1 MKYTKNIFVM
11 VLTFA
16 VLILLSTYA
25 SAFSL
30 KQLTPQNNSV
40 LRPSVLASSNLTF
53 EYNITDIENT
63 SHVFNCSLY
72 LSQNMSNLLINQTN
86 ENVLVNETT
95 LHNFTINMSSE
106 HGIFYWKIN
115 CTDLNSS
122 LSNETTVQDF
132 IINAKP
138 VWNDSIVNQ
147 TVAEDS
153 SLVLNLSEYATDS
166 DGDNLTFNVV
176 SFNSSELNCS
186 INNGSNLTIAPVHNW
201 NGVSQCVISAYDGF
215 EYANETLNI
224 NVTAVEDAPVIN
236 PIPTQSFEVNK
247 SFTINL
253 SSYAY
258 DPDKE
263 DTINYSISGQPSGV
277 SINST
282 TGILSGNITS
292 VGTYLITLEVCD
304 NHNNCTERNFTI
316 KIETPPPR
324 NDLVIDNVDALVDGY
339 DEGTIS
345 SGDNIKVS
353 PGSNLTFNI
362 KIKNDYSTSS
372 RIYIKDIV
380 LTVTIK
386 DIDNGDDLV
395 EETNEFNLRYDS
407 STIKTL
413 NFHIP
418 MKVYEGDY
426 SVTFNVTGRDDNG
439 NSEED
444 HESATVEVEKQDH
457 DVRLIGYSIFPDSV
471 SCDRQVFINGEVMN
485 LGRNDE
491 DDAAL
496 IIESKPLSIE
506 KRESFSLEQDPF
518 SDRNSKSF
526 DYSFQVPDDVKSGN
540 YTIILKT
547 YYTGGVLSDYR
558 ILNLEVEDCGSSN
571 GNSNS
576 GSSSSA
582 GNNTISNQKNTTTS
596 TIEVVNT
603 NNEEQHYTA
612 VEVGNEKGE
621 GMSPFLITLIVANV
635 VVVIL
640 IIVFIIKLLAL

>member
-30 KQLTPQNNSV
+30 KQLAPQNNSV

-53 EYNITDIENT
+53 EYNITNIENT

-72 LSQNMSNLLINQTN
+72 LSQNVSNLLLNQTK
-86 ENVLVNETT
+86 ENILVNETT
-95 LHNFTINMSSE
+95 LHNFTLNMSSE
-106 HGIFYWKIN
+106 HGFFYWKVN
-115 CTDLNSS
+115 CTDLNASS
-122 LSNETTVQDF
+122 SNETTVQKF
-132 IINAKP
+132 LINAKP
-138 VWNDSIVNQ
+138 LWNNSIVNQ

-153 SLVLNLSEYATDS
+153 SLALNLSEYATDS

-186 INNGSNLTIAPVHNW
+186 INDGNNLTIAPVHNW
-201 NGVSQCVISAYDGF
+201 NGISQCIVSAYDGF
-215 EYANETLNI
+215 EFSNETLSI
-224 NVTAVEDAPVIN
+224 NVTPKEDAPIIN
-236 PIPTQSFEVNK
+236 PIPEKTFYTDESFSE
-247 SFTINL
+247 NL

-258 DPDKE
+258 DPDAG
-263 DTINYSISGQPSGV
+263 DTLNYSIHGQPSGV

-282 TGILSGNITS
+282 TGILRGNITS

-324 NDLVIDNVDALVDGY
+324 NDLVIDNVDAVVDGY

-345 SGDNIKVS
+345 SGDNIKVN
-353 PGSNLTFNI
+353 PGSNLTFNV

-372 RIYIKDIV
+372 KIYIKEIV

-407 STIKTL
+407 STVKTL

-418 MKVYEGDY
+418 LKVYEGDY
-426 SVTFNVTGRDDNG
+426 TVTFNVTGKDDNG

-444 HESATVEVEKQDH
+444 HESSTVEVEKQDH

-471 SCDRQVFINGEVMN
+471 SCDRQIFINGEVMN

-496 IIESKPLSIE
+496 VIESKPLSIE

-518 SDRNSKSF
+518 SDRNSRSF

-540 YTIILKT
+540 YSIILKT
-547 YYTGGVLSDYR
+547 YYTGGVLSDYKV
-558 ILNLEVEDCGSSN
+558 LNLEVEDCGSSN
-571 GNSNS
+571 ENSNS

-582 GNNTISNQKNTTTS
+582 GNNTISSQKNTTS
-596 TIEVVNT
+596 TIEVVST
-603 NNEEQHYTA
+603 NSEEPHYTA
-612 VEVGNEKGE
+612 VEVSKSKTE
-621 GMSPFLITLIVANV
+621 GMSPFLITLIVANA

-640 IIVFIIKLLAL
+640 IIIFIIKLLAL